1 MFICP
6 PKDKGWILYGIA
18 NEIQKRVRTKNKIIY
33 LGENLPSANNYIFM
47 HYVFY
52 YYYLNNFSIQCS
64 KKIIYLTHFEEQK
77 HNFSNF
83 KAIKLLN
90 TCDLVICMNTN
101 LESYIKNNGF
111 ITKRSVTIIGGADPD
126 IFFEKKNAKKEYIG
140 FSTAFYNRKSP
151 DKILNIIK
159 RMPEYNFILLGKGW
173 DKYDRFNELISQ
185 KNFVY
190 KDIHYKEYADYYNK
204 MEVFVSL
211 SELEGGPIPLIESM
225 MCNAIPVV
233 TDTGFSRDVIND
245 GTNGFIIPV
254 NSDIELIMHSI
265 RNAIECEMNV
275 SDSVRNFSWEK
286 FSLDVLFHLGNIKKL

>member
-6 PKDKGWILYGIA
+6 PKDQGWILYGVA

-33 LGENLPSANNYIFM
+33 LGENLPSAKNYIFM

-52 YYYLNNFSIQCS
+52 YYYLNNCTIQCS
-64 KKIIYLTHFEEQK
+64 KNIIYLTHFEEQK
-77 HNFSNF
+77 HNFSNS

-101 LESYIKNNGF
+101 LESYIENNGL

-140 FSTAFYNRKSP
+140 FSTAFYSRKSP
-151 DKILNIIK
+151 DKILNTIK

-204 MEVFVSL
+204 MKVFVSL

-233 TDTGFSRDVIND
+233 TDTGFARDVINE
-245 GTNGFIIPV
+245 GINGFIIPV
-254 NSDIELIMHSI
+254 DSNEDLIIKSI
-265 RNAIECEMNV
+265 RNASQININISKSVQNLCWDNFALEILSFIE
-275 SDSVRNFSWEK
+275 S
-286 FSLDVLFHLGNIKKL
+286 

>member
-1 MFICP
+1 
-6 PKDKGWILYGIA
+6 
-18 NEIQKRVRTKNKIIY
+18 
-33 LGENLPSANNYIFM
+33 M

-52 YYYLNNFSIQCS
+52 YYYLNSCFIQCS
-64 KKIIYLTHFEEQK
+64 KNIIYLTHFEEQK
-77 HNFSNF
+77 HNFSNS

-90 TCDLVICMNTN
+90 TCDLVICMNTK

-111 ITKRSVTIIGGADPD
+111 ITKRSVTIIGGADPE

-140 FSTAFYNRKSP
+140 ISAAFYKRKSP

-204 MEVFVSL
+204 MKVFVSL

-233 TDTGFSRDVIND
+233 TDTGFARDVIND
-245 GTNGFIIPV
+245 GINGFIIPV
-254 NSDIELIMHSI
+254 DSNTELIIESI
-265 RNAIECEMNV
+265 SNAFEYNMNI
-275 SDSVRNFSWEK
+275 SDSVRNFNWDK
-286 FSLDVLFHLGNIKKL
+286 FSFEVLSLVENSKKL